1 MRPWIDLNVNARF
14 KPNSFK
20 KVGEGWIPQWEPLT
34 LNQPYVDR
42 QSSRMGVRERHF
54 QTRLR
59 QTGTFI
65 DDSNIVRALQ
75 EELRRAVD
83 RVLSTTPTCTIKT
96 DLPVNFKD
104 EDYGRENGE
113 KEALDWMPF
122 LIVWRKLSTAMNSLK
137 WTIRFNCP
145 SPKSIMPLGELAN
158 HAGPNRV
165 MPHFKH

>member
-1 MRPWIDLNVNARF
+1 M
-14 KPNSFK
+14 
-20 KVGEGWIPQWEPLT
+20 GEGWIPQWEPLT

-42 QSSRMGVRERHF
+42 QSSRMGVREQHF

-96 DLPVNFKD
+96 DFILPSV
-104 EDYGRENGE
+104 
-113 KEALDWMPF
+113 P
-122 LIVWRKLSTAMNSLK
+122 IV
-137 WTIRFNCP
+137 
-145 SPKSIMPLGELAN
+145 
-158 HAGPNRV
+158 
-165 MPHFKH
+165 